1 MKAELRWDGLRV
13 MVPAAW
19 EPVVLDRGFIRL
31 ADQDGQ
37 SVELRFGPEKGPFD
51 PARDGLRLLRA
62 AGLEETALAPCR
74 EPWCKETHADVLH
87 GGRLHVLRFRET
99 GGVVAVLFSAL
110 PPAEALRGLLTALDW
125 TPPDRWRDWACFDL
139 RFETPPRAALAR
151 ASFRPGAFRLDFR
164 LGSSELAFQRLA
176 PADVLLAGSNLP
188 AWLERFLRRE
198 HDVEMTVTTQGD
210 NEARFAQRSGPIR
223 RLLPCL
229 PGTGPRL
236 RGAARHDTRHNK
248 LLILTERGRPCPQP
262 VFDRLTTSYATTTI
276 QD

>member
-1 MKAELRWDGLRV
+1 MNGELRWDGLRV

-19 EPVVLDRGFIRL
+19 EPAVLDRGFIRL
-31 ADQDGQ
+31 AGRDGQ

-62 AGLEETALAPCR
+62 AGLEETALKPCR
-74 EPWCKETHADVLH
+74 EPWCREIQADALQ
-87 GGRLHVLRFRET
+87 GGRLYVLRFRET
-99 GGVVAVLFSAL
+99 GGVVAALFSSHR
-110 PPAEALRGLLTALDW
+110 PADALRDMLTSLDW

-139 RFETPPRAALAR
+139 RFETPPRASLAG

-164 LGSSELAFQRLA
+164 LGSSELAFQRLS
-176 PADVLLAGSNLP
+176 PADVLLAGSGLT

-198 HDVEMTVTTQGD
+198 QDVELAVTRQED
-210 NEARFAQRSGPIR
+210 NEARFAQRPGPLG
-223 RLLPCL
+223 RLLPGL

-236 RGAARHDTRHNK
+236 RGMARHDAGHNK
-248 LLILTERGRPCPQP
+248 ILILTERGRPCPQP
-262 VFDRLTTSYATTTI
+262 VYDRITASYAATTI